1 MVTVFNLFKQAR
13 KNKNSVD
20 DFQRLT
26 AEMNR
31 VTNELL
37 NFDDIGVNNPIN
49 ISAFFAYKKDDKPH
63 IIGLG
68 LLSLGLPERFE
79 YGYIVVNSDIDIL
92 LVDKIKTHA
101 IKCNI
106 SGDYENE
113 YKLNTLYSATPE
125 ELLKSGQLEKY
136 LKIYQLE
143 QKGG

>member
-1 MVTVFNLFKQAR
+1 MFNLFKQAR
-13 KNKNSVD
+13 KNKDPLNE
-20 DFQRLT
+20 FQRLT

-37 NFDDIGVNNPIN
+37 KFDDIGVDNPIN
-49 ISAFFAYKKDDKPH
+49 INAFFVYKKVNKPH
-63 IIGLG
+63 IIELG

-79 YGYIVVNSDIDIL
+79 YGYIVVNSSIDIL
-92 LVDKIKTHA
+92 LVDRIKTHA

-113 YKLNTLYSATPE
+113 YKLNALYSTTAV
-125 ELLKSGQLEKY
+125 ELLKSGQLERY
-136 LKIYQLE
+136 LKINQLD

>member
-1 MVTVFNLFKQAR
+1 MFNLFKQAR
-13 KNKNSVD
+13 KNKDPLNE
-20 DFQRLT
+20 FQRLT
-26 AEMNR
+26 AEKTR

-37 NFDDIGVNNPIN
+37 NFDDIGVDNPIN
-49 ISAFFAYKKDDKPH
+49 INAFFVYKKVNKPH
-63 IIGLG
+63 IIKLG

-79 YGYIVVNSDIDIL
+79 YGYIISNSDIDIL

-101 IKCNI
+101 IKCNV

-125 ELLKSGQLEKY
+125 ELLKSGQLERY